1 MQTNFD
7 QQGTCSSYQGA
18 TGYSPEYVS
27 AGNSYSVQQKAA
39 IATPVYQ
46 TVWKNKLST
55 EIKTNLRIFFAVSG
69 FFYALWGIVVISVQ
83 IAIIINTF
91 STYYHGLWCGSLLV
105 IAGATMMIIAARSHY
120 PLMRLLPLYG
130 FNLGFSTV
138 ALIFSAI
145 NYSLTRQCDS
155 LYCDKSLANQLQLSL
170 IVTFSV
176 ALIHT
181 IVNLIF
187 VSREHRRT
195 VALANAMFVNQ

>member
-1 MQTNFD
+1 M
-7 QQGTCSSYQGA
+7 GS
-18 TGYSPEYVS
+18 
-27 AGNSYSVQQKAA
+27 SYSVQQKVA

-55 EIKTNLRIFFAVSG
+55 EIKTNLRIFFAASG
-69 FFYALWGIVVISVQ
+69 FFYALWGIVAISVQ

-91 STYYHGLWCGSLLV
+91 STYYHGLWSGSLLI
-105 IAGATMMIIAARSHY
+105 IAGAIMMIIAARSHY
-120 PLMRLLPLYG
+120 PLMRLLPIYG

-138 ALIFSAI
+138 ALVFSAI
-145 NYSLTRQCDS
+145 NYSLTRQCNS

-181 IVNLIF
+181 IANLIF
-187 VSREHRRT
+187 VLREHRRT
-195 VALANAMFVNQ
+195 VAVANAMFVNQ